1 MDAKNQ
7 QSAPS
12 AAQGFV
18 SSIFKYS
25 ISTFANIGI
34 FGAAILLTGLFIP
47 TGVNNQISLFTT
59 WTNSIMTIAILGL
72 DQSLIRFYFEAP
84 AHLSKNGLFRV
95 CFYFSSAVLL
105 VGGAV
110 CSTLLLG
117 PIYNGL
123 GFWAVGRWVIPLL
136 FVNAFFYMVARY
148 FNVLYRMEGNIRIY
162 TTQSI
167 LMQFFYK
174 LFYILG
180 FVFGGQN
187 PVPAMVLCSVLG
199 LGAFALVFSFMR
211 RDVLRPRPAEFTR
224 GAYAAV
230 LPYGLAVAPTA
241 VMVTF
246 NASLSQS
253 VLTHQLGSDLAGTYG
268 FAYTLSNIVT
278 MVQGGFAGFWGP
290 YMFANYKTEQPRI
303 KRVHNYL
310 NLVILCFFAALVA
323 FEDILFLIMP
333 DYAAVQPIFPLMMLS
348 AVFTILC
355 ETTVYGN
362 AIARRP
368 IFDTIGIG
376 ISFATNILFVVLL
389 APRFG
394 LYGAAVAITLA
405 NFLMFLF
412 RTLTAQ
418 RLYASIQTPAK
429 TTLAIVLA
437 VALCAAGTVFAA
449 QFVAKL
455 LCSAAAI
462 LLFCL
467 LYRQE
472 FTHLWRLGLSMVKSL
487 LHRG

>member
-1 MDAKNQ
+1 MNAQKQ
-7 QSAPS
+7 QSTAS
-12 AAQGFV
+12 TAEGFV

-34 FGAAILLTGLFIP
+34 FGAAMLLTGLFFS
-47 TGVNNQISLFTT
+47 TEVANQMTLFTS
-59 WTNSIMTIAILGL
+59 WTNTIMTIAILGL
-72 DQSLIRFYFEAP
+72 DQSLIRFYYEAP
-84 AHLSKNGLFRV
+84 ARLSKNGLFRL

-105 VGGAV
+105 VVGAV
-110 CSTLLLG
+110 GSTLLLG
-117 PIYNGL
+117 PIYSGL

-136 FVNAFFYMVARY
+136 FLNAFFFMVARY
-148 FNVLYRMEGNIRIY
+148 FNVLYRMEGNIRVY

-180 FVFGGQN
+180 LLFGGGN

-199 LGAFALVFSFMR
+199 LGGFALVFGFVR

-224 GAYAAV
+224 GAYATV

-241 VMVTF
+241 VMITF

-253 VLTHQLGSDLAGTYG
+253 VLTHQLGSDLAGTYI
-268 FAYTLSNIVT
+268 FAYQLSNIVT

-290 YMFANYKTEQPRI
+290 YMFANYKTQQARI

-310 NLVILCFFAALVA
+310 NLAILYFFAVLVA

-333 DYAAVQPIFPLMMLS
+333 TFAAAQPIFPLMMLS

-376 ISFATNILFVVLL
+376 VSFATNILFVVLL

-394 LYGAAVAITLA
+394 LYGAAIAIALA

-412 RTLTAQ
+412 RTFTAQ
-418 RLYASIQTPAK
+418 RLYASIETPAK
-429 TTLAIVLA
+429 TALAIALA

-449 QFVAKL
+449 QFALKL

-472 FTHLWRLGLSMVKSL
+472 FMHLWRLGLSMVKSL